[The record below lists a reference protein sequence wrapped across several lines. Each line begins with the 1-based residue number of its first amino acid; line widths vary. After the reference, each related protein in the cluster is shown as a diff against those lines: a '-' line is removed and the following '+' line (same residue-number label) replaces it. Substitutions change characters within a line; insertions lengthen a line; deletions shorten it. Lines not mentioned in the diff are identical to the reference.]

1 MDGIWSGQLY
11 DPRDNNNVE
20 IFVALCLS
28 FPEAGNPGLFLLLI
42 TLPLICSVSG
52 CSQKGHVQLCSKLYG
67 GDSVMTQWEV
77 GLRVSF
83 IRHATLGSPSPK
95 PCSPS
100 SAVLQ

>member
-77 GLRVSF
+77 GLGVSF